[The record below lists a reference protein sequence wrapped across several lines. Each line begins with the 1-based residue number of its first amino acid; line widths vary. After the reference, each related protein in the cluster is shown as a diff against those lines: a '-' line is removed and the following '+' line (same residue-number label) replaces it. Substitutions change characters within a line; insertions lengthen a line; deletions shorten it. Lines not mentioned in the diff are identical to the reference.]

1 MLDREHLIH
10 GSALEGTNPLGM
22 LLEQVVKGLLTL
34 CFNNQAILGYSIHR
48 FLRFQP
54 LRFSCAFFS
63 PISPGDKHLKFQN
76 VVEIAHKAT
85 ILIFP
90 LHLV

>member
-48 FLRFQP
+48 FLRFLRFQT

-76 VVEIAHKAT
+76 VVEIAHKAVVS
-85 ILIFP
+85 LF
-90 LHLV
+90 